1 MLFLGLFCVVLRR
14 LGLTE
19 KTQRHSIA
27 ARHDVDS
34 NPTQMARAFA
44 IFSSLHLAAFP
55 RVLRRFQMIDE
66 FNVVLERL
74 SAVKFAVIFARRFTT
89 FELVRH
95 TLEGVI

>member
-1 MLFLGLFCVVLRR
+1 VFCDGPRR
-14 LGLTE
+14 FGLTE

-44 IFSSLHLAAFP
+44 ISPAFHLAAFP
-55 RVLRRFQMIDE
+55 RALRRFQMIDE

-74 SAVKFAVIFARRFTT
+74 SAVKFVFIFTRRLTA